1 MAAAGARPPSKPA
14 ILALLLV
21 LAGLYGAKAV
31 WGDDLE
37 LRNSGAV
44 AGVLAVAFLA
54 LAVWF
59 LVRQRRRAA

>member
-1 MAAAGARPPSKPA
+1 MAAAAGTRTPSKPA
-14 ILALLLV
+14 ILVALLV

-37 LRNSGAV
+37 LRNSGPV
-44 AGVLAVAFLA
+44 AALFAVAFLG

-59 LVRQRRRAA
+59 VLRRR